1 MTFPGEQQ
9 RTAEYWDGLKTQEQ
23 LEKVFK
29 AMQDSGTFWAVINN
43 FGADPE
49 LPGYYQNAEFKEVA
63 AKLRPVAENMLPV
76 LKDISKHIPFN
87 RDSDHIKNAVAL
99 KLQGFFK
106 DIPVPL
112 AMLYYTEFLIAALEG
127 EYIDRIERGFTI
139 PETRA
144 KLRAYK
150 RYQAIKKEEDSR
162 RAEFEKTAEYRLQK
176 MELKLGLRD
185 HIDYPK

>member
-29 AMQDSGTFWAVINN
+29 AMQDSGTFWATINN
-43 FGADPE
+43 FGMDPE
-49 LPGYYQNAEFKEVA
+49 LPGYYQNEEFKEVA
-63 AKLRPVAENMLPV
+63 AKLRPMAENMLPV

-87 RDSDHIKNAVAL
+87 RDNEHIKNAVAL
-99 KLQGFFK
+99 KLQDFFK

-112 AMLYYTEFLIAALEG
+112 AMLYYTEFLIKALEG
-127 EYIDRIERGFTI
+127 EYVDRIERGFTI

-150 RYQAIKKEEDSR
+150 RFQAIKKEEDSR